1 MIKFFNRR
9 FIESEQEL
17 KRNGN
22 QEIVSEERKKMGAK
36 FSIIKWKREKEGR
49 ERFESV
55 RSGYIHHSPALQN
68 DLGD

>member
-1 MIKFFNRR
+1 MRVGKNRNAIATKKS
-9 FIESEQEL
+9 FQKKE
-17 KRNGN
+17 
-22 QEIVSEERKKMGAK
+22 KMGAK
-36 FSIIKWKREKEGR
+36 FSKIKMEKEKKGR